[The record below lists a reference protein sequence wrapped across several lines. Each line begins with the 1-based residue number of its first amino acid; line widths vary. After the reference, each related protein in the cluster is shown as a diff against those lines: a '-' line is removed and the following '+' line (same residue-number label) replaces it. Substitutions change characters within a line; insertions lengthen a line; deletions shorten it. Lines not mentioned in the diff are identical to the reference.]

1 MTLYFTID
9 SPHQWVS
16 LDNKGV
22 QGSGVV
28 ESLSELETKG
38 QRCVAVV
45 PGEQVNTRTIVLP
58 VRSRQKLMAAIPF
71 AIEDSLISRV
81 DELHFTLLNV
91 SADNQVTF
99 AYVSRDLMGAWLQ
112 QVQQA
117 GISLLAVIPDYLLL
131 PHASPTS
138 AVISISESG
147 QVLLRLGLCMGAVTD
162 RQNLSA
168 WLNELDK
175 DTTLFADPKAVDQ
188 LPELQ
193 AKKITVVDV
202 GGRLV
207 DWLSQGL
214 PEHDAVLLSG
224 EFVPGSSKSNLLKKY
239 WPAAAMILLAGFIKL
254 GSDISELVWLQKTQ
268 IQIEQNTQSLYQE
281 LFPGSKLLAGR
292 ARVQTRNKLMT
303 LQTGAGGNDFTYLL
317 VTTSGLLKNQQV
329 TIEELDYR
337 EGNLITVM
345 TLSDFAHLDRIKQ
358 RLQKDPTIAVNL
370 KQSGARGN
378 KVQVRF
384 EISRVRT

>member
-1 MTLYFTID
+1 MTLYFTTS

-16 LDNKGV
+16 LDNKGI

-45 PGEQVNTRTIVLP
+45 PGEQVNTRTITIP

-81 DELHFTLLNV
+81 DDLHFTLLNAR
-91 SADNQVTF
+91 ADNQVTF
-99 AYVSRDLMGAWLQ
+99 AYVSRDLMGFWQ
-112 QVQQA
+112 KQVQQA
-117 GISLLAVIPDYLLL
+117 GISLSAVIPDYLLL

-147 QVLLRLGLCMGAVTD
+147 QVLLRSGLCKGAVTD

-175 DTTLFADPKAVDQ
+175 EITVFADPKAVEQ

-193 AKKITVVDV
+193 AKKITVADI
-202 GGRLV
+202 GSRLV
-207 DWLSQGL
+207 DWLSQDL

-224 EFVPGSSKSNLLKKY
+224 EFAQGSSKSSLLKKY

-254 GSDISELVWLQKTQ
+254 GSDIAELVWLQKTQ
-268 IQIEQNTQSLYQE
+268 TQIEQNTQSLYQE

-303 LQTGAGGNDFTYLL
+303 LQAGAGGNDFTYLL

-329 TIEELDYR
+329 NVEEVDYR
-337 EGNLITVM
+337 EGRLITVL
-345 TLSDFAHLDRIKQ
+345 TLNDFAHLDRIKQ
-358 RLQKDPTIAVNL
+358 RLQKDPAIAVNL

>member
-1 MTLYFTID
+1 MTLYYTTS

-16 LDNKGV
+16 LDRKGI

-28 ESLSELETKG
+28 DSLSELETKG
-38 QRCVAVV
+38 LRCVAVA

-81 DELHFTLLNV
+81 DDLHFTLLNV
-91 SADNQVTF
+91 TADNQVTF
-99 AYVSRDLMGAWLQ
+99 AYVSRDLMGIWQ
-112 QVQQA
+112 KQVQQA
-117 GISLLAVIPDYLLL
+117 GISLSAVIPDYLLL

-147 QVLLRLGLCMGAVTD
+147 QVLLRSGLSKGAVID

-168 WLNELDK
+168 WLNELDE
-175 DTTLFADPKAVDQ
+175 DTTLFADPKAVEL
-188 LPELQ
+188 LPELEV
-193 AKKITVVDV
+193 KKITVVEI
-202 GGRLV
+202 GSRLV

-224 EFVPGSSKSNLLKKY
+224 EFAQGSKSSLLKKY
-239 WPAAAMILLAGFIKL
+239 WPVAAMILLAGFIKL
-254 GSDISELVWLQKTQ
+254 GSDIAELVWLQKTQ
-268 IQIEQNTQSLYQE
+268 TQIEQNTQSLYQE

-292 ARVQTRNKLMT
+292 ARVQTRNKLMS
-303 LQTGAGGNDFTYLL
+303 LQGGAGGNDFTYLL

-329 TIEELDYR
+329 NVEEIDYR
-337 EGNLITVM
+337 EGNLIAVL
-345 TLSDFAHLDRIKQ
+345 TLNDFAHLDRIKQ

-370 KQSGARGN
+370 KQSGARGS